1 MDSTNPLQQLL
12 LRGLSTT
19 SLVADRL
26 RHVTQAWVSSG
37 RLDPSQATALVEEV
51 LASLRGENPE
61 LEKQA
66 ERQMERN
73 IDHLLIDGRWMSYGA
88 ASTGWSSSCARTRP
102 ALRCPTELGQN
113 RLQRPFDPAM
123 RDILISSAVCVACLL
138 LALVSQLVAPSTV
151 DAAAPS
157 AQQMSQQMS
166 QQAVAMAPSATPSAA
181 ASAISAFELD
191 PDDPNP
197 SLFTMASDRG
207 GETIA
212 NASALGGELVIPKER
227 MTPTG
232 LRITDIT
239 VGDGPEA
246 KAGQTVV
253 VNYRGTL
260 ENGKEFDSSYGRGP
274 FSFPLGAGRVIRGWD
289 EGVAGM
295 QVGGKRKLVIPP
307 DLAYGERGAGGV
319 IPPNA
324 TLVFEVELLE
334 IKG

>member
-1 MDSTNPLQQLL
+1 
-12 LRGLSTT
+12 
-19 SLVADRL
+19 
-26 RHVTQAWVSSG
+26 
-37 RLDPSQATALVEEV
+37 
-51 LASLRGENPE
+51 
-61 LEKQA
+61 
-66 ERQMERN
+66 
-73 IDHLLIDGRWMSYGA
+73 
-88 ASTGWSSSCARTRP
+88 
-102 ALRCPTELGQN
+102 
-113 RLQRPFDPAM
+113 M

-151 DAAAPS
+151 AAAAPM
-157 AQQMSQQMS
+157 A
-166 QQAVAMAPSATPSAA
+166 QQAVASAPSTAASAA

-191 PDDPNP
+191 PEDPNP
-197 SLFTMASDRG
+197 SLFTMASDSG
-207 GETIA
+207 SDQLA
-212 NASALGGELVIPKER
+212 NAAALGGELVIPKER

-274 FSFPLGAGRVIRGWD
+274 FSFPLGAGRVIKGWD

-324 TLVFEVELLE
+324 TLIFEVELLQ